1 LVFDDVASEQHI
13 RREREAA
20 RLMRKSRWWQ
30 TAIAKAR
37 CYYCAE
43 ALEKSGATMD
53 HIVPIARGG
62 RSTPGNVVVACK
74 SCNTQKRDLT
84 AADWLLYMDSL
95 KSHSPLTG
103 D

>member
-1 LVFDDVASEQHI
+1 MFDDVASEQHV

-37 CYYCAE
+37 CYYCAKDLAKAE
-43 ALEKSGATMD
+43 ATMD
-53 HIVPIARGG
+53 HLVPIARGG

-84 AADWLLYMDSL
+84 AADWLIYLDTLRVS
-95 KSHSPLTG
+95 SHVTG
-103 D
+103 A